1 MVPGQVG
8 ANGVSAARPV
18 EKAGGGEIGSVHLLC
33 MGDGL
38 VMGRLL
44 RLVTA
49 EIMAAMVR
57 NHDFLGILSQEGWI
71 TSLNK
76 LFCCCMSLTSTYYCP
91 SDNFL
96 LEFPCLAD
104 CLVGEWNSWSQC
116 SATCNEG
123 ISSRSRKVTQEQV
136 QHGVP
141 CPNLQESQ
149 TCSLRRCPG

>member
-8 ANGVSAARPV
+8 ANGGSAARPV
-18 EKAGGGEIGSVHLLC
+18 EEVGGREIGSVHLLC
-33 MGDGL
+33 MEGGL

-76 LFCCCMSLTSTYYCP
+76 LFNCCMSLTYTYHCVTIAYSTI
-91 SDNFL
+91 
-96 LEFPCLAD
+96 
-104 CLVGEWNSWSQC
+104 
-116 SATCNEG
+116 TC
-123 ISSRSRKVTQEQV
+123 IS
-136 QHGVP
+136 
-141 CPNLQESQ
+141 NI
-149 TCSLRRCPG
+149 